1 MNILTFI
8 IKEKK
13 VIFERTVQSQI
24 YFFQDYLNK
33 FQILIANFLHK

>member
-13 VIFERTVQSQI
+13 VIFERTVLSQV
-24 YFFQDYLNK
+24 YFFQDYLNT